1 MSDFIDIGAVEDI
14 PVRAARI
21 VKTNQGCIAVFR
33 NAANKVFAI
42 DDKCPHKGGPLSNGI
57 QHGESITCP
66 LHNWVLDLNSGQAQ
80 GVDEGHVKTYITKIE
95 NGRIFME
102 KSALFV
108 DVAAE

>member
-1 MSDFIDIGAVEDI
+1 MSDFIDIGAVDDI
-14 PVRAARI
+14 PIRAARI

-66 LHNWVLDLNSGQAQ
+66 LHNWVFDLNSGQAQ
-80 GVDEGHVKTYITKIE
+80 GVDEGRVKTYTTKIE